1 MSSLRLPLQ
10 VDPVRYLVATH
21 LQVLVVESSSKSV
34 GQVAQVVAS
43 VQVAQVSKQ
52 SKRYGCGKLPRQSV
66 PETYFFA
73 GHSHRLFAVFSVN
86 CVLMQV
92 AQVVPLVQVAQ
103 VAMQSSGVPGVGRTG
118 ASVVVDV
125 FSGRALTELV
135 PRVVGECIVRTS
147 LTGGTAGAGC
157 AAPHAS

>member
-1 MSSLRLPLQ
+1 M
-10 VDPVRYLVATH
+10 RYLVATH

-34 GQVAQVVAS
+34 GQVAQVVGS

-92 AQVVPLVQVAQ
+92 AQVVPLDAANWRTLGRWSRCCMWRTVRGSLGGLVQ
-103 VAMQSSGVPGVGRTG
+103 MRVPVQT
-118 ASVVVDV
+118 
-125 FSGRALTELV
+125 
-135 PRVVGECIVRTS
+135 
-147 LTGGTAGAGC
+147 
-157 AAPHAS
+157 